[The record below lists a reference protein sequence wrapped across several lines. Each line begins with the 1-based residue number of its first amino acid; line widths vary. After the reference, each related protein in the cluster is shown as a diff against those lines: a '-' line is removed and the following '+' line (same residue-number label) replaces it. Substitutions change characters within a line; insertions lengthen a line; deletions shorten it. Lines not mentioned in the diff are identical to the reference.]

1 MSVRGFAGYLGVG
14 VRTVAAWDA
23 RGTRVVPRPEMQA
36 VLDTALERCGDET
49 RERLALLL
57 EHDGKAGDATN
68 NGVLGLSWE
77 SDLAHVRR
85 TAARLWAADLDRFRT
100 VESDA
105 SAPHVVTLRW
115 LVAGPEVTTARGG
128 AGRRVGPADV
138 ERLHRMRCQLKAM
151 DNAHGGGAAFPMA
164 VTYLRREVA
173 PLLNGRYVDATGR
186 QLFSAV
192 AGLTLDVG
200 WMAYDAGDHRLAR
213 GYLGHALRLSHAAND
228 RLFGGRVLAA
238 LSHQALHIGQVALA
252 IDCARAAR
260 TGTAQT
266 APPRAVAMLAAMEA
280 MALAAGRDARPC
292 QAALRDA
299 EVALE
304 HARPGDGPQWLDFD
318 AGGLL
323 GHAARAFRYLR
334 RGTDCARLA
343 EQAVAACQPK
353 HSRTRAQRY
362 AILAAAHVQSGE
374 LEQAAATGSQ
384 IVREAWSL
392 HSRHVDEEIIGL
404 TRAIKRRKA
413 RSGQGFLDQAREYL
427 TARVT

>member
-1 MSVRGFAGYLGVG
+1 
-14 VRTVAAWDA
+14 
-23 RGTRVVPRPEMQA
+23 MQA
-36 VLDTALERCGDET
+36 VLDTALERGGDET

-57 EHDGKAGDATN
+57 AEHDGKAGDATN

-213 GYLGHALRLSHAAND
+213 GYLGQCDTRSQVVSGLCV
-228 RLFGGRVLAA
+228 GGSADVEGVAP
-238 LSHQALHIGQVALA
+238 GQ
-252 IDCARAAR
+252 C
-260 TGTAQT
+260 
-266 APPRAVAMLAAMEA
+266 P
-280 MALAAGRDARPC
+280 
-292 QAALRDA
+292 
-299 EVALE
+299 
-304 HARPGDGPQWLDFD
+304 
-318 AGGLL
+318 
-323 GHAARAFRYLR
+323 
-334 RGTDCARLA
+334 
-343 EQAVAACQPK
+343 
-353 HSRTRAQRY
+353 
-362 AILAAAHVQSGE
+362 
-374 LEQAAATGSQ
+374 
-384 IVREAWSL
+384 
-392 HSRHVDEEIIGL
+392 
-404 TRAIKRRKA
+404 
-413 RSGQGFLDQAREYL
+413 
-427 TARVT
+427 